1 MAKGKNKGG
10 EFSFKSTSVTY
21 NEIPGAGGETAI
33 NLEGT
38 ATGFGTVLG
47 TMSLW
52 SDGPGAES
60 GRSSWVGSGYL
71 ENGEVVQGTGDGFYE
86 RTGKHKWRVRSV
98 VRVSTGALLLSDG
111 VISLDGRSYKGT
123 LTEWR

>member
-1 MAKGKNKGG
+1 MAKGKKKAA
-10 EFSFKSTSVTY
+10 EFSLKSTSVTY
-21 NEIPGAGGETAI
+21 NEIPGGGETEI

-52 SDGPGAES
+52 ADGPGADS

-71 ENGEVVQGTGDGFYE
+71 ENGEVVQGTGDGFFE
-86 RTGKHKWRVRSV
+86 KIGKHKWRVRSV
-98 VRVSTGALLLSDG
+98 VRVSSGALLLSDG
-111 VISLDGRSYKGT
+111 VLSLDGRSYKGM
-123 LTEWR
+123 LTEWS

>member
-1 MAKGKNKGG
+1 MAKGKKKAA
-10 EFSFKSTSVTY
+10 EFSLKSTSVTY
-21 NEIPGAGGETAI
+21 NEIPGGGETEI

-52 SDGPGAES
+52 ADGPGADS

-71 ENGEVVQGTGDGFYE
+71 ENGEVVQGTGDGFFE
-86 RTGKHKWRVRSV
+86 KIGKHKWRVRSV
-98 VRVSTGALLLSDG
+98 VRVSSGALLLSDG
-111 VISLDGRSYKGT
+111 VISLDGRSYKGM
-123 LTEWR
+123 LTEWS

>member
-1 MAKGKNKGG
+1 MAKGKKKAA
-10 EFSFKSTSVTY
+10 EFSLKSTSVTY
-21 NEIPGAGGETAI
+21 NEIPGGGETEI

-52 SDGPGAES
+52 ADGPGADS

-71 ENGEVVQGTGDGFYE
+71 ENGEVVQGTGDGFFE
-86 RTGKHKWRVRSV
+86 KVGKHKWRVRSV
-98 VRVSTGALLLSDG
+98 VRVSSGALLLSDG
-111 VISLDGRSYKGT
+111 VISLDGRSYKGM
-123 LTEWR
+123 LTEWS

>member
-1 MAKGKNKGG
+1 MAKGKKKAA
-10 EFSFKSTSVTY
+10 EFSLKSTSVTY
-21 NEIPGAGGETAI
+21 NEIPGGGETEI

-52 SDGPGAES
+52 ADGPGADS

-71 ENGEVVQGTGDGFYE
+71 ENGEVVQGTGDGFFE
-86 RTGKHKWRVRSV
+86 KVGKHKWRVRSV
-98 VRVSTGALLLSDG
+98 VRVSSGALLLSDG
-111 VISLDGRSYKGT
+111 VLSLDGRSYKGM
-123 LTEWR
+123 LTEWS